1 MLDNRVPGPQVL
13 KRTAVAVLMA
23 VTAIGLALMALHV
36 AERKVL
42 FPAPAATASIPVL
55 GENVKFTRLESPRF
69 QVEGFLLLPDRP
81 PEGRIPLM
89 EFAHGNGE
97 LVDHWLSRFE
107 PITKKGIAVLLVEY
121 PGYGRSSGNPSE
133 ESIQLALAAGYDWA
147 ASLPYID
154 TSRIIGYGISLG
166 GGAIC
171 ALARIRPFAALIL
184 ESTFTS
190 IPDFVAERPPPV
202 AALRHLLRNRFES
215 LAFLR
220 GYQAPVLVLHG
231 DRDEMIPMAHGRA
244 LAKAAIHSELSIAHC
259 GHNDCPRPWATLI
272 EFLGKHGLL
281 SGAP

>member
-1 MLDNRVPGPQVL
+1 ML
-13 KRTAVAVLMA
+13 KRTAATLLITVIAV
-23 VTAIGLALMALHV
+23 GLALMALRV

-42 FPAPAATASIPVL
+42 FPAPAATASLPAL
-55 GENVKFTRLESPRF
+55 GENVKFTRLESSRF
-69 QVEGFLLLPDRP
+69 QVEGFLLLPDHL
-81 PEGRIPLM
+81 PEGRIPLVV
-89 EFAHGNGE
+89 FAHGNGE
-97 LVDHWLSRFE
+97 LVDDWLSGFE
-107 PITKKGIAVLLVEY
+107 PITKEGIAVLLVEY
-121 PGYGRSSGNPSE
+121 PGYGRSSGTPSE

-202 AALRHLLRNRFES
+202 AALRHLLQNRFES

-231 DRDEMIPMAHGRA
+231 DRDEMIPVSHGRA
-244 LAKAAIHSELSIAHC
+244 LAEAAMHSELGIAHC
-259 GHNDCPRPWATLI
+259 GHNDCPRPWDTLI
-272 EFLGKHGLL
+272 AFLGKHGFLP
-281 SGAP
+281 GAP